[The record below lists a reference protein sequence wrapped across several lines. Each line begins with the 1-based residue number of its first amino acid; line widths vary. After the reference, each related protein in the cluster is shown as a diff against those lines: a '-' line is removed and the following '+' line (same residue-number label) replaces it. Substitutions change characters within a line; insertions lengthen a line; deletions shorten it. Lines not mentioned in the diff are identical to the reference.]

1 MNNTQWGHVADDSS
15 RPESTREIIK
25 KGQSESRILVRQ
37 IYREQIEQGV
47 RSQIA
52 RLMRRSRDP
61 WHAAEEDAKPTRNAA
76 SPMNL

>member
-1 MNNTQWGHVADDSS
+1 MNNTQWGHVTDDSKQ
-15 RPESTREIIK
+15 PESVREIIK

-47 RSQIA
+47 RSKIA

-61 WHAAEEDAKPTRNAA
+61 WYTVESDTKPTRDAA
-76 SPMNL
+76 SS

>member
-1 MNNTQWGHVADDSS
+1 MSNTQWGHVADDSS
-15 RPESTREIIK
+15 QPESLREVIK

-47 RSQIA
+47 RSKIA

-61 WHAAEEDAKPTRNAA
+61 WYTVEEDAKPTRDTT
-76 SPMNL
+76 SS